1 MERRI
6 GLARRLIVVC
16 ALLVAL
22 SAVTLVPVG
31 AQPPGDIVAG
41 EILVKFKP
49 GTPGQVAADVH
60 RQGGGQLKEEIPGI
74 GVQVVSVPVGQELA
88 RVAAYARNGNVL
100 FAEPNGISYIEAST
114 NDPKVG
120 QQWQYNNTGQSG
132 GTVDADIDAFE
143 AWNVTMGSD
152 TVAIAILDTGI
163 DQSHEDL
170 KVKIKKNVNFSGT
183 SSVDDKLG
191 HGTHVAGTAAAA
203 TNNGRGVA
211 GTCPNCVLYNVK
223 VGNDQG
229 AVNWDA
235 AAKGIQWAAD
245 NGARVVNM
253 SFSAD
258 VGSSTLA
265 QAVDYAWGKGVVLV
279 AAAGNQNTDT
289 LRYPAAYGS
298 VIAVAATDRK
308 DARWVTSSTQGSNY
322 GASWVDVAAPGHE
335 ILSTAPDHINGIWF
349 FGVKYGTLSGTSMAS
364 PHVAGVAGLIWSSGV
379 CNAAPDPKACVRERI
394 ESKADAITGTG
405 TDWAW
410 GRVNANSSVAP

>member
-1 MERRI
+1 MERRM
-6 GLARRLIVVC
+6 GPARRLLVVC
-16 ALLVAL
+16 ALVVAL

-49 GTPGQVAADVH
+49 GTSGQVVADVH

-88 RVAAYARNGNVL
+88 RVAAYARNRNVL
-100 FAEPNGISYIEAST
+100 FAEPNGISYIDAST
-114 NDPKVG
+114 TDSRIG
-120 QQWQYNNTGQSG
+120 EQWQYNNTGQSG

-170 KVKIKKNVNFSGT
+170 KVKIRKNVNFSGT

-191 HGTHVAGTAAAA
+191 HGTHVAGSAAAA
-203 TNNGRGVA
+203 TDNGAGVA

-245 NGARVVNM
+245 NGARVINM

-258 VGSSTLA
+258 VESSALK

-279 AAAGNQNTDT
+279 AAAGNQNTSAP
-289 LRYPAAYGS
+289 RYPAYYTN
-298 VIAVAATDRK
+298 VIAVAATDRN

-322 GASWVDVAAPGHE
+322 GDWVDVAAPGHQV
-335 ILSTAPDHINGIWF
+335 LSTAPDHINSIWF
-349 FGVKYGTLSGTSMAS
+349 FGVKYGTLSGTSMAA
-364 PHVAGVAGLIWSSGV
+364 PHVAGLAGLVWSSGRCTV
-379 CNAAPDPKACVRERI
+379 GDNVCVRGRI
-394 ESKADAITGTG
+394 ETKADRIAGTELYW
-405 TDWAW
+405 TW
-410 GRVNANSSVAP
+410 GRVNADSSVAP